1 MATLRLTLPN
11 GKPTD
16 DAVLHAAAHS
26 MARAMDGDPWPPE
39 DDHNA
44 YFADHDQVIEC
55 EAIDAEAGE
64 PETWDAWTDADRW
77 EPTDQDSQWAA
88 QNLTLPPIAGGA
100 PEPFTPTAADWAD
113 YHEFCRE
120 VDERHELERV
130 ERLEDECRA
139 RFG

>member
-1 MATLRLTLPN
+1 LTLPN

-16 DAVLHAAAHS
+16 DAVLHAQAHS

-39 DDHNA
+39 DDHDT

-64 PETWDAWTDADRW
+64 PETWGDWTDAYRY
-77 EPTDQDSQWAA
+77 EPTPND
-88 QNLTLPPIAGGA
+88 IAFLNRNAYGS
-100 PEPFTPTAADWAD
+100 EPFEPSGADLDEMAAWSEHLD
-113 YHEFCRE
+113 
-120 VDERHELERV
+120 
-130 ERLEDECRA
+130 RLESLRIEDDHQAEVRA